1 MIDTAKKVITA
12 LSVAVIVLT
21 ILLGAAITVS
31 VFVVSSER
39 SDGTAWFYVD
49 GTLYRAV
56 KVENG
61 TVSCPDVPTVA
72 GMVFDGWYSD
82 ADYTG
87 QKTTFPALID
97 GDTAFYA
104 RRIPFSEADNDYMSA
119 SIAIDGSVV
128 VAEKIKPVH
137 GINNGPVNGI
147 GIFDEPYIDASEYFA
162 NMGTPFVR
170 LHDTEYPFGRDG
182 YVDIHCVFP
191 DFSADEKV
199 ITNYDFDKTDEYVRS
214 ILTAVPDA
222 EIIYRL
228 GESIDHTGSGGY
240 TVVPEDI
247 VKWANICTEVVRHY
261 FNEYGI
267 RYYEIWNEP
276 DQSAMWNGT
285 LEQYYELYR
294 VTAQA
299 IREEFG
305 DQVKIGGPALATSTT
320 ETIGAFLKAVDGY
333 PLDFLSVHAYR
344 NDPEQYN
351 SDQYSVFKNMLAE
364 HGYSNALLIL
374 DEWNFVSGWDEGSL
388 ADSYR
393 IISSNKSGAYIAAS
407 LIALQNSAVDAALYY
422 DSQMTGMWCGL
433 YYKPY
438 FDIGNERLSEL
449 IEAYMTGGAEAL
461 NSFMRGLLEEYKDE
475 PLQPLSGTYAMNAYD
490 RLYSMTSPMQLRVTT
505 SEHGLWAIAVTDI
518 SDGTTGMLVSNCADT
533 GKNIVTNI
541 SGVDIPNG
549 TVVSGTVWECSADGK
564 PLNATI
570 TDGKAVFALGP
581 YSFAYFEIQAEL

>member
-31 VFVVSSER
+31 VIAVSSGR

-104 RRIPFSEADNDYMSA
+104 RRIPFSEADNGYMSA

-128 VAEKIKPVH
+128 VADKIKPVH

-147 GIFDEPYIDASEYFA
+147 GIFDGPYIDASEYFA

-276 DQSAMWNGT
+276 DQSAMWNGC
-285 LEQYYELYR
+285 LLY
-294 VTAQA
+294 
-299 IREEFG
+299 
-305 DQVKIGGPALATSTT
+305 
-320 ETIGAFLKAVDGY
+320 
-333 PLDFLSVHAYR
+333 
-344 NDPEQYN
+344 
-351 SDQYSVFKNMLAE
+351 
-364 HGYSNALLIL
+364 
-374 DEWNFVSGWDEGSL
+374 
-388 ADSYR
+388 
-393 IISSNKSGAYIAAS
+393 
-407 LIALQNSAVDAALYY
+407 
-422 DSQMTGMWCGL
+422 
-433 YYKPY
+433 
-438 FDIGNERLSEL
+438 
-449 IEAYMTGGAEAL
+449 
-461 NSFMRGLLEEYKDE
+461 
-475 PLQPLSGTYAMNAYD
+475 
-490 RLYSMTSPMQLRVTT
+490 TSPSPR
-505 SEHGLWAIAVTDI
+505 D
-518 SDGTTGMLVSNCADT
+518 
-533 GKNIVTNI
+533 
-541 SGVDIPNG
+541 
-549 TVVSGTVWECSADGK
+549 
-564 PLNATI
+564 
-570 TDGKAVFALGP
+570 
-581 YSFAYFEIQAEL
+581 